1 MNRHGSAPEAVGLA
15 LGHVKTILFRPFDVG
30 RWVMLGFIAFL
41 ANLGEGA
48 FRFGSNFSNPWGNN
62 EAIFDGMRE
71 GVSWMMAH
79 ALVTAI
85 ILFVL
90 FVLILALVVLLMW
103 LASRGTF
110 VYIDCLATNR
120 AQLVRP
126 WKEHRELADSYFF
139 WRLIFTLCSGFVS
152 LLLAIPVIV
161 SFVTILSSGE
171 EIRPLRIL
179 FGTGILMVTVPLLIV
194 LAFVNIFIHLTL
206 REFVAPVQYLRRIRC
221 SEAFRIVLG
230 LMREAPVSFILYF
243 LLKIVI
249 AIVVGVGLFVLGC
262 ATCCVLFCCFG
273 VPCIGE
279 LFAAILLL
287 PLYVFIRSFPLFFL
301 QGFGPEFD
309 VFGPGA
315 PGGGLR
321 GPTPP
326 LAPAAPS
333 WASTPWPSAPPPAG
347 GVGPPP
353 AGTRPPHQGAQPP
366 FATPPSPPRPES
378 VPVSEWPEA
387 PPVSPPLAEPETLP
401 PPPPRRD
408 EDPEDGPR

>member
-1 MNRHGSAPEAVGLA
+1 
-15 LGHVKTILFRPFDVG
+15 
-30 RWVMLGFIAFL
+30 
-41 ANLGEGA
+41 
-48 FRFGSNFSNPWGNN
+48 
-62 EAIFDGMRE
+62 
-71 GVSWMMAH
+71 
-79 ALVTAI
+79 
-85 ILFVL
+85 
-90 FVLILALVVLLMW
+90 
-103 LASRGTF
+103 
-110 VYIDCLATNR
+110 
-120 AQLVRP
+120 
-126 WKEHRELADSYFF
+126 
-139 WRLIFTLCSGFVS
+139 
-152 LLLAIPVIV
+152 
-161 SFVTILSSGE
+161 
-171 EIRPLRIL
+171 
-179 FGTGILMVTVPLLIV
+179 
-194 LAFVNIFIHLTL
+194 
-206 REFVAPVQYLRRIRC
+206 
-221 SEAFRIVLG
+221 
-230 LMREAPVSFILYF
+230 MREAPVSFILYF

-279 LFAAILLL
+279 LFAAILLQ

-326 LAPAAPS
+326 PAPAAPS